1 MSKWGCCEGLCLSE
15 GKEPNR
21 LFGEGLCLSG
31 GVVRVYV

>member
-15 GKEPNR
+15 G
-21 LFGEGLCLSG
+21 EGLCLSG